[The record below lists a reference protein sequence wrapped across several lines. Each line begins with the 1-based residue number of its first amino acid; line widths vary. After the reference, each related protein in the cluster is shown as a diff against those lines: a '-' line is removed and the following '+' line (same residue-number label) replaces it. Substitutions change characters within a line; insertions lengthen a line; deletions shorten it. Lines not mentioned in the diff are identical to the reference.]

1 MRLPLTKY
9 VTFAVAALL
18 GLASLAIAHG
28 HDEDSNMNMVEPSMA
43 RPTITSGANA
53 TVPQTYFRYSEHSG
67 LMMAHIFFMTIAWVF
82 VLPIGIQPIKLLKYR
97 IC

>member
-53 TVPQTYFRYSEHSG
+53 TVPQTYFRHGEHSG
-67 LMMAHIFFMTIAWVF
+67 LMMAHIFFMSIAWIF
-82 VLPIGIQPIKLLKYR
+82 VLPIGKQLLKTLNTKV
-97 IC
+97 C